1 MVKDRFIYYIDDLD
15 YFIMNIYMYVYWI
28 EIWFECKWVFVELF
42 WSDRGGKEG
51 FGYLRRGIEF
61 G

>member
-1 MVKDRFIYYIDDLD
+1 MVKDRIIYYIDDLD
-15 YFIMNIYMYVYWI
+15 YFIMNIYMYVYWF
-28 EIWFECKWVFVELF
+28 EIWFEWWVFVELF

-61 G
+61 S